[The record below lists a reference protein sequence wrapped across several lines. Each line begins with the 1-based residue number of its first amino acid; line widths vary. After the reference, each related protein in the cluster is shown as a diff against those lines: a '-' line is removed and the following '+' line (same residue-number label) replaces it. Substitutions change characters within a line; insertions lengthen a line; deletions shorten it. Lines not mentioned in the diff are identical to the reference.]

1 MITLPRR
8 HRMNSLAAHPRS
20 EAQNA
25 GQFLPLDREPVPS
38 HDHRGREGSKMI
50 TQSVKASDD

>member
-20 EAQNA
+20 EAQT
-25 GQFLPLDREPVPS
+25 PS
-38 HDHRGREGSKMI
+38 NSGRSIASRFRPMITGDAKAVKMI